1 MLRTN
6 MALARWEGEQRR
18 RGNIN
23 GADIA
28 RLLLSQYGDVSL
40 PSPETPVLQPFTSA
54 EKSALKKDGLII
66 YPFSLQTIKSQKDA
80 GKPFW
85 YVVNG
90 GPQFETVSSMVG
102 EVAFNL
108 NPDKFYL
115 KGSNYKTLDQQE
127 ELNREYER
135 ELRERRSLPDHIRSV
150 IGQAPDYTQLAFKHL
165 EETGER
171 LFGQKYG
178 YNYARTKT
186 PTSDS
191 RVAYVGGFD
200 AAYGLHVL
208 NLDRGEGRSDVFLV
222 PLVVSVA
229 S

>member
-1 MLRTN
+1 
-6 MALARWEGEQRR
+6 MALERWGGKQGRK
-18 RGNIN
+18 GNIS

-28 RLLLSQYGDVSL
+28 RSLLAQYGNVSL
-40 PSPETPVLQPFTSA
+40 PSSETPVLQRFTSA
-54 EKSALKKDGLII
+54 EKNAFKKEGLII

-85 YVVNG
+85 DVFDG
-90 GPQFETVSSMVG
+90 GPQFEAVTSMVG
-102 EVAFNL
+102 EVAFD
-108 NPDKFYL
+108 PHPYRFYL
-115 KGSNYKTLDQQE
+115 KGSNNKTLDQQE
-127 ELNREYER
+127 KLNREYEK
-135 ELRERRSLPDHIRSV
+135 ELRERLSLPDHIRSV

-178 YNYARTKT
+178 YNYARSLT
-186 PTSDS
+186 PTSGS
-191 RVAYVGGFD
+191 EVADVGNFD
-200 AAYGLHVL
+200 ADGGLAVGY
-208 NLDRGEGRSDVFLV
+208 LDRGQGVAEVFLV